1 MRQVEWEGEG
11 KIFVKEEEE
20 ASAKGYRSPVSN
32 QVTCRGLFIKCSGNK
47 LMKLGIVCMYS
58 WIFLPT
64 FWRKKSFNR
73 VKLSTHT
80 AIKVIFDNKSGSLY
94 RTLLLVAYLSLCIM
108 KQHLNRSG
116 VISVSSSNLVKNALF
131 SRKET
136 RELCH
141 PSVRN
146 NFWKNLTGVRTNFLH
161 SCQLEIDGKATQKLE
176 GGLLP
181 LPIR

>member
-11 KIFVKEEEE
+11 KIFVREEEE

-94 RTLLLVAYLSLCIM
+94 RIILLVAYLSLCIM

-116 VISVSSSNLVKNALF
+116 VISVSSSNW
-131 SRKET
+131 KET

-146 NFWKNLTGVRTNFLH
+146 NFWKNLTGVRTNPLH
-161 SCQLEIDGKATQKLE
+161 SCQRGIDGKVTQKLE

-181 LPIR
+181 LPIK